1 MVYFLSKL
9 VREII
14 QSNKYLKGPPRGQK
28 AILIVNIWHIGMY
41 VIFLRRQAA
50 KIYIFRHYEH
60 INKKIEHFK
69 NTLRRTE
76 KNINIK
82 KLEL

>member
-1 MVYFLSKL
+1 MVYFSSIPIK
-9 VREII
+9 EII

-41 VIFLRRQAA
+41 VIFLGRQAA

-76 KNINIK
+76 KNINVM